1 MRVHKLGHNVVVGAH
16 PRGPALLKVVP
27 DRQKIA
33 EAQQSGQTLGRGMDF
48 ALVVLVFLGIGYV
61 LDRVLDT
68 RPAFM
73 IGLVV
78 FSVIGQFVKMYFEYT
93 ASMQAHEAERLAAI
107 QRQPR
112 HTVGAADE
120 AAAPQITEWPA

>member
-1 MRVHKLGHNVVVGAH
+1 M
-16 PRGPALLKVVP
+16 P

-48 ALVVLVFLGIGYV
+48 ALVVLVFLGLGYG
-61 LDRVLDT
+61 LDRWLGT

-78 FSVIGQFVKMYFEYT
+78 FSVVGQFIKMYFEYT
-93 ASMQAHEAERLAAI
+93 AAMRGHEAELHAA
-107 QRQPR
+107 RQAAPR
-112 HTVGAADE
+112 HTVGTQPDGTHE
-120 AAAPQITEWPA
+120 LPTNVFDGITLDGPRP